1 MKKFLSTILILACL
15 MGLLIGCK
23 DSGRTTSGSGSGD
36 SGSDTDVAEYM
47 NKGYYDTL
55 MSDHLEKYFQVDF
68 SKNVKVRIV
77 LSGGDSMV
85 LELYPDIAP
94 ITVRNFVYL
103 VCYSFYENLTFHRII
118 QDFMIQGGDPNGDGT
133 GGSEYKIK
141 GEFTENGVENTLKH
155 EKGVISM
162 ARAKDNNSASSQFF
176 ICTATNETV
185 SNLDGKYAAFGKVVE
200 GMDILDK
207 LAATPVGM
215 NYTTGE
221 VSKPTENVVIERMEI
236 ID

>member
-1 MKKFLSTILILACL
+1 
-15 MGLLIGCK
+15 
-23 DSGRTTSGSGSGD
+23 
-36 SGSDTDVAEYM
+36 
-47 NKGYYDTL
+47 
-55 MSDHLEKYFQVDF
+55 
-68 SKNVKVRIV
+68 
-77 LSGGDSMV
+77 
-85 LELYPDIAP
+85 
-94 ITVRNFVYL
+94 
-103 VCYSFYENLTFHRII
+103 
-118 QDFMIQGGDPNGDGT
+118 MIQGGDPNGDGT

-141 GEFTENGVENTLKH
+141 GEFIENGVENTLKH

>member
-23 DSGRTTSGSGSGD
+23 D